1 MFNSFKDK
9 EGRFK
14 LQLTTDIKGLM
25 SLYESSKLSTEG
37 EDILDE
43 VNDFA
48 SKNLIA
54 SMEFIEQDLER
65 EVRHVLEHPF
75 HMSLPGFN
83 IKKHLKDLQGKDGK
97 TDAPIQELAILD
109 FNILQS
115 MHQSELKEVT
125 KYVFLNLH

>member
-1 MFNSFKDK
+1 
-9 EGRFK
+9 
-14 LQLTTDIKGLM
+14 M

-54 SMEFIEQDLER
+54 SMEFIEPDLER

-75 HMSLPGFN
+75 HMSLPRFN
-83 IKKHLKDLQGKDGK
+83 IKKHLKDLQGKDRK
-97 TDAPIQELAILD
+97 TDAIQELAILD
-109 FNILQS
+109 FIILQS

-125 KYVFLNLH
+125 KYVFRNFH